1 MLARRGHGQH
11 RQRVRRRVRRPLDQ
25 LPGARVSRPI
35 AAAHAG
41 DLGPERIRERVKEL
55 LARDA
60 EAAFLRQ
67 ASERQYEA
75 AREAASDAVHH
86 RRSGLVVL
94 NPPRPRP
101 CSHVPLPVAVVSAGT
116 ADLPVAE
123 EALVAATTFGLA
135 ATLTADVGVA
145 GLHRLLAV
153 REELDEARLLIVVAG
168 MDGALPSVVAKVSSR
183 PVVAVPT
190 SVGYGSSD
198 GGLAALAALLTSG
211 APGLAATGIDDG
223 LGAAV
228 LARRLLT

>member
-1 MLARRGHGQH
+1 M
-11 RQRVRRRVRRPLDQ
+11 
-25 LPGARVSRPI
+25 SRPV

-41 DLGPERIRERVKEL
+41 DLDPERIRERVKEL

-60 EAAFLRQ
+60 EAAFLRR
-67 ASERQYEA
+67 ASRRQYEA
-75 AREAASDAVHH
+75 AREAAPDAVHH
-86 RRSGLVVL
+86 ERSGLVVL
-94 NPPRPRP
+94 ARPRPRP
-101 CSHVPLPVAVVSAGT
+101 CSHVPHPVAVVSAGT

-123 EALVAATTFGLA
+123 EALVAAGTFGLS

-153 REELDEARLLIVVAG
+153 REELDRARLLIVVAG

-198 GGLAALAALLTSG
+198 GGLAALAALLASG
-211 APGLAATGIDDG
+211 APGLAVTGIDDG
-223 LGAAV
+223 LGAAD
-228 LARRLLT
+228 LARRLLA

>member
-1 MLARRGHGQH
+1 MNHPIAYADAGGLDLD
-11 RQRVRRRVRRPLDQ
+11 RVR
-25 LPGARVSRPI
+25 
-35 AAAHAG
+35 
-41 DLGPERIRERVKEL
+41 ECVKDL

-60 EAAFLRQ
+60 EAAFLRR
-67 ASERQYEA
+67 ASREQYEA
-75 AREAASDAVHH
+75 AREAAPDAVHH
-86 RRSGLVVL
+86 PRSGLVVL
-94 NPPRPRP
+94 TRPRPRP
-101 CSHVPLPVAVVSAGT
+101 CSWVPRPVAIVSAGT

-123 EALVAATTFGLA
+123 EAKAAATALGLP

-153 REELDEARLLIVVAG
+153 RDDLDEARLLIVVAG
-168 MDGALPSVVAKVSSR
+168 MDGALPSAVARLTSR

-190 SVGYGSSD
+190 SVGYGSAD

-228 LARRLLT
+228 LAWRLLA

>member
-1 MLARRGHGQH
+1 M
-11 RQRVRRRVRRPLDQ
+11 
-25 LPGARVSRPI
+25 SRPI
-35 AAAHAG
+35 VAAADAG
-41 DLGPERIRERVKEL
+41 DLDPDRVRERVKEL
-55 LARDA
+55 LARDP
-60 EAAFLRQ
+60 EAAFLRR
-67 ASERQYEA
+67 ASPDQYEA
-75 AREAASDAVHH
+75 AREAAPDAVHH

-94 NPPRPRP
+94 TRPRPRP
-101 CSHVPLPVAVVSAGT
+101 CSRTPLPVAVVSAGT

-123 EALVAATTFGLA
+123 EAMAAAATFGLA

-153 REELDEARLLIVVAG
+153 REELDRARLLIVVAG
-168 MDGALPSVVAKVSSR
+168 MDGALPSVTARLSSR

-190 SVGYGSSD
+190 SVGYGSSE

-211 APGLAATGIDDG
+211 APGLAVTGIDDG

>member
-1 MLARRGHGQH
+1 M
-11 RQRVRRRVRRPLDQ
+11 
-25 LPGARVSRPI
+25 I
-35 AAAHAG
+35 ATADAG
-41 DLGPERIRERVKEL
+41 DLDQDRIRECVKEL
-55 LARDA
+55 LAREA
-60 EAAFLRQ
+60 VAAFLRR
-67 ASERQYEA
+67 ASPKQYEA
-75 AREAASDAVHH
+75 AREVAPDAVRHQ
-86 RRSGLVVL
+86 RSGLVVL
-94 NPPRPRP
+94 TRPRPRP
-101 CSHVPLPVAVVSAGT
+101 CSWVPQPVAVVSAGT

-123 EALVAATTFGLA
+123 EALAAAGVFGLP

-153 REELDEARLLIVVAG
+153 RGELDRARLLIVVAG

-211 APGLAATGIDDG
+211 APGLAVTGIDDG
-223 LGAAV
+223 LGAAE

>member
-1 MLARRGHGQH
+1 M
-11 RQRVRRRVRRPLDQ
+11 
-25 LPGARVSRPI
+25 SRPI
-35 AAAHAG
+35 VAAADAG
-41 DLGPERIRERVKEL
+41 DLDPDQVRERVKEL

-60 EAAFLRQ
+60 EAAFLRR
-67 ASERQYEA
+67 ASRDQYEA
-75 AREAASDAVHH
+75 AREAAPDAVHH

-94 NPPRPRP
+94 TRPRSRP
-101 CSHVPLPVAVVSAGT
+101 CSRTPLPVAVVSAGT

-123 EALVAATTFGLA
+123 EAMVAATTFGLP

-153 REELDEARLLIVVAG
+153 RDELDLARLLIVVAG
-168 MDGALPSVVAKVSSR
+168 MDGALPSVVARLSSR

-190 SVGYGSSD
+190 SVGYGSSE

-211 APGLAATGIDDG
+211 APGLAVTGIDDG

>member
-1 MLARRGHGQH
+1 M
-11 RQRVRRRVRRPLDQ
+11 
-25 LPGARVSRPI
+25 SRPI
-35 AAAHAG
+35 AAADAG
-41 DLGPERIRERVKEL
+41 DLDLDRVRECVKDL

-60 EAAFLRQ
+60 EAAFLRR
-67 ASERQYEA
+67 ASRRQYEA
-75 AREAASDAVHH
+75 AREAAPDAVHH
-86 RRSGLVVL
+86 PRSGLVVL
-94 NPPRPRP
+94 TRPRPRP
-101 CSHVPLPVAVVSAGT
+101 CSWVPRPVAVVSAGT

-123 EALVAATTFGLA
+123 EARAAASALGLP

-153 REELDEARLLIVVAG
+153 REELDRARLLIVVAG
-168 MDGALPSVVAKVSSR
+168 MDGALPSAVARLSSR

-228 LARRLLT
+228 LAWRLLA